1 MSNSEMLEQFRDVL
15 IEIDPDI
22 VRDLVTESTHL
33 IDDLGMFDLDIIEM
47 QLMLEEKFSIQLE
60 DSDTD
65 AIGEGSFRVGDWI
78 ERITT
83 IRNKQ
88 TQQQTK
94 E

>member
-1 MSNSEMLEQFRDVL
+1 MSNSEMLEQFRDIL

-65 AIGEGSFRVGDWI
+65 AIGESNFRVGDWI

>member
-1 MSNSEMLEQFRDVL
+1 MNTSETLEQFKDVL
-15 IEIDPDI
+15 IELDPDI
-22 VRDLVTESTHL
+22 VRDLVTESSNL
-33 IDDLGMFDLDIIEM
+33 LDDLDLTDLDLIEM

-60 DSDTD
+60 DADTD
-65 AIGEGSFRVGDWI
+65 AIGEGNFRVGDWV
-78 ERITT
+78 ERIMA